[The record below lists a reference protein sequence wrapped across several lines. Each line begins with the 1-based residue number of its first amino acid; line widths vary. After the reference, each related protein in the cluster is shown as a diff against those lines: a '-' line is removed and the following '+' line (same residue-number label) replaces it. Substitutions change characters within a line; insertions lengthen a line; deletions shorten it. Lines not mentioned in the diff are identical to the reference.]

1 MLLHRTYLRPLALTS
16 LASLAALS
24 ALVTL
29 TSTGCDGKEAPK
41 GEAAAKDSPSSAA
54 ATSAAAPTPTTP
66 AVPPGPTKPQ
76 LAVDDTAAFVSGER
90 VDFAAP
96 DAKGRIVAAIGD
108 KPVAGEVV
116 VLNAA
121 RDAKLPRV
129 TTVFAALVAKKAK
142 GVEVHTPR
150 RDRTEAVV
158 VFTTSTK
165 PADCSAVGYIAKDGA
180 ISVWPASGATAE
192 RFSRGMA
199 GPDLTR
205 GSEGLKKRLL
215 ACDAPVWF
223 LSADESV
230 TWGLLFDLELAAT
243 GNEDGGVPLTKPRS
257 VALLTKTAVPGR
269 KVEVETVE

>member
-1 MLLHRTYLRPLALTS
+1 MPPRPPYLHSCVSRVSRA
-16 LASLAALS
+16 LAA
-24 ALVTL
+24 AVLVVAPA
-29 TSTGCDGKEAPK
+29 TGCD
-41 GEAAAKDSPSSAA
+41 KDSPKGDATAKSAA
-54 ATSAAAPTPTTP
+54 TASAAPTSTAP
-66 AVPPGPTKPQ
+66 AAPAAPTKPQ
-76 LAVDDTAAFVSGER
+76 LAVDDTAAFVGGER
-90 VDFAAP
+90 IELAGP
-96 DAKGRIVAAIGD
+96 DLKGRIVGALAD

-121 RDAKLPRV
+121 RDTKLPKI
-129 TTVFAALVAKKAK
+129 TTVFSALVAKKVK

-150 RDRTEAVV
+150 RDRTQAEV
-158 VFTTSTK
+158 VFTTSMK

-199 GPDLTR
+199 GPDITR

-243 GNEDGGVPLTKPRS
+243 GNEDGGAPLAKPRS
-257 VALLTKTAVPGR
+257 VSLLTKTAVPGR
-269 KVEVETVE
+269 KVEVETVD